1 MRETKYIWYFYPPCL
16 ATQEVPFD
24 FTEIVTNSKLMKRNT
39 FPNQPM
45 KSIEAKSS
53 EGFKDIYINNMA
65 IQS

>member
-24 FTEIVTNSKLMKRNT
+24 STEIVTNSKLMKRNT

-45 KSIEAKSS
+45 KSVKAQSS
-53 EGFKDIYINNMA
+53 GGFKDICINNTA
-65 IQS
+65 LQS